1 MTYKIYIPII
11 FIIVL
16 SQRYNCVE
24 TDGTR
29 LVRQRFNDGVFCM
42 DNEDY
47 PLVSSDKYAM
57 KLYVD
62 KICSQVPANEVS
74 SYILSN
80 YGRAVKVMGE
90 GSFGKVTKYK
100 KDDKLYAIKVPS
112 NFDYKDVFKE
122 INSSECIKS
131 LLHDNEELKR
141 MAYIYECVRPRSK
154 NPHLIMKFLPFTL
167 RQYIKSKYPNGWDG
181 LDKNGKTKMLT
192 QMYSIAKTLN
202 ALHSKNIAHRDL
214 KPENMMVTSKGIPFL
229 VDFGTATPMG
239 NDARTLV
246 GTPYFVDYEVM
257 NRNSK
262 GLFSD
267 VYSLLITYVEMI
279 HGKRSTSVLEAIL
292 NSGGYMQVRNGL
304 KSKYDPKFSACK
316 IPPELSWMENMFIP
330 SRSGRWTIPQVVS
343 QFEKMLGISSEQ
355 EVPQISQPIPVEK
368 INLFENKQKEDIAV
382 QKKADNVSEA
392 LEMINKAKQNIGKIE
407 LNQPRQEEILAIS
420 KEPKQEEIIAIS
432 KDSKFKNQYF
442 NFERV
447 KIDKIEKDFV
457 PTQQEQK
464 ENKYADR
471 IRNYTPITQPKKI
484 FENPDEYKNKYIYM
498 LDKDRQADFQKR
510 QKEINDQID
519 ALLRER
525 EQRLQARPIP
535 NQRQKP
541 AIRKKKVISNKPGG
555 NKLKFLL

>member
-1 MTYKIYIPII
+1 
-11 FIIVL
+11 
-16 SQRYNCVE
+16 
-24 TDGTR
+24 
-29 LVRQRFNDGVFCM
+29 M

-74 SYILSN
+74 AYISSH

-100 KDDKLYAIKVPS
+100 KDDQLYAIKVPS
-112 NFDYKDVFKE
+112 NFDYMDVFKE

-131 LLHDNEELKR
+131 LLHDDEELKR

-167 RQYIKSKYPNGWDG
+167 GKYIKAKYPNGWAG
-181 LDKNGKTKMLT
+181 LDHDGKIKMLT

-214 KPENMMVTSKGIPFL
+214 KPENMMVTSKGTPFL

-267 VYSLLITYVEMI
+267 VYSLLMTYVEMI
-279 HGKRSTSVLEAIL
+279 HGKRGSSVLDAIL
-292 NSGGYMQVRNGL
+292 NSGGYMQVRNGH
-304 KSKYDPKFSACK
+304 KSKYEPKYSACK
-316 IPPELSWMENMFIP
+316 IPSELSWMENMFIP
-330 SRSGRWTIPQVVS
+330 SRSGRWTIPQVIQ
-343 QFEKMLGISSEQ
+343 QFEKVLGISSKK

-368 INLFENKQKEDIAV
+368 INLSANLQKVEIPV
-382 QKKADNVSEA
+382 QKKADDVSEA

-407 LNQPRQEEILAIS
+407 RNQPRQEEIMAIS

-432 KDSKFKNQYF
+432 KNPKYKNPYLHPQTK
-442 NFERV
+442 V
-447 KIDKIEKDFV
+447 IDKIEKDFV
-457 PTQQEQK
+457 PTQPEK
-464 ENKYADR
+464 NENKYADR

-484 FENPDEYKNKYIYM
+484 FENPDEYKNNYIYM
-498 LDKDRQADFQKR
+498 LDKNRQADFQRK

-519 ALLRER
+519 ALLKQR

-535 NQRQKP
+535 NQRPKQAIGKKKGVANKP
-541 AIRKKKVISNKPGG
+541 AG
-555 NKLKFLL
+555 NKFKFLL